1 MQIARETRRP
11 MLHALAKCW
20 WPLLLRGLAAIAFGV
35 LAFLWPELKRHLCGA
50 RQGAHALGRS
60 LRIRGGGGSRRF
72 YLCAA
77 VRAAPGN
84 KCEPE

>member
-35 LAFLWPELKRHLCGA
+35 LAFLWPELKA
-50 RQGAHALGRS
+50 S
-60 LRIRGGGGSRRF
+60 SMW
-72 YLCAA
+72 CAA
-77 VRAAPGN
+77 RRACAGAIT
-84 KCEPE
+84 